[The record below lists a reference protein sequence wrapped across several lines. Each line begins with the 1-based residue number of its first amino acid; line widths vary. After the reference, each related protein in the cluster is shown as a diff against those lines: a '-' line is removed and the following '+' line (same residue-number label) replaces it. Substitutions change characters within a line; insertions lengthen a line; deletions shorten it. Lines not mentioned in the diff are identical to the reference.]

1 MTVNEKSF
9 ALAQVSYLGF
19 VAALSFAL
27 LSMPW
32 MAFLGLSCVWVVAML
47 VYQCTPWRSM
57 GGWWCL
63 LAATVAEAL
72 RLILQTYAGGLQL
85 WPAVWGSVL
94 ALLTVIAT
102 GGLGWRLLRD
112 DTPWHSYSAS
122 WVVMAAGVAVTALMA
137 YGVADVGCLAVV
149 FAMVAGALGLTALRR
164 VPYQGK
170 HKAVYVVLFIL
181 SACLAVLYSPPG
193 WVMLLAGVAML
204 TRWRSQRSRTIMFA
218 MAGALTGVAV
228 WGGYRLYGHMGV
240 DALCVPGLGGD
251 VAYGML
257 AVWCVVGGLVSYYLL
272 FCRRRTPKVVG
283 RMTLWAVLMWAVSV
297 FVYPSPVWVG
307 GLPFV
312 LVMLPACV
320 YVLASCRGR
329 RLWIWA
335 GVWTVLSVSVA
346 FSAKMLL

>member
-63 LAATVAEAL
+63 LAATVAVAL

-122 WVVMAAGVAVTALMA
+122 WVVMVSIATPASSITHPG
-137 YGVADVGCLAVV
+137 G
-149 FAMVAGALGLTALRR
+149 
-164 VPYQGK
+164 
-170 HKAVYVVLFIL
+170 
-181 SACLAVLYSPPG
+181 LYST
-193 WVMLLAGVAML
+193 ARQADKINN
-204 TRWRSQRSRTIMFA
+204 TT
-218 MAGALTGVAV
+218 
-228 WGGYRLYGHMGV
+228 
-240 DALCVPGLGGD
+240 
-251 VAYGML
+251 
-257 AVWCVVGGLVSYYLL
+257 
-272 FCRRRTPKVVG
+272 
-283 RMTLWAVLMWAVSV
+283 
-297 FVYPSPVWVG
+297 
-307 GLPFV
+307 
-312 LVMLPACV
+312 
-320 YVLASCRGR
+320 
-329 RLWIWA
+329 
-335 GVWTVLSVSVA
+335 
-346 FSAKMLL
+346 